1 MSDNR
6 FEALIGFLV
15 LAVAAGFFMYLT
27 REREWFGTEDRYE
40 ISALFDSAQGI
51 SVGTQV
57 RMAGVPV
64 GSVSGVALDPRT
76 YLASVSMEV
85 SEGLEIPED
94 SHAAVTSEGILG
106 GQVIEISPGGSFDL
120 LTEGGVITDTQG
132 YRDLVTTLTEAL
144 LSRSE

>member
-6 FEALIGFLV
+6 FEAVIGFLV
-15 LAVAAGFFMYLT
+15 LAVAAGFFMHLIG
-27 REREWFGTEDRYE
+27 ERELFGTDDRYE
-40 ISALFDSAQGI
+40 ISALFDSAQGV
-51 SVGTQV
+51 SAGTQV

-64 GSVSGVALDPRT
+64 GSVSGVSLDSRT
-76 YLASVSMEV
+76 YLASVRMKV

-94 SHAAVTSEGILG
+94 SHAAVISEGILG
-106 GQVIEISPGGSFDL
+106 GQIIEISPGGSFDQ

-132 YRDLVTTLTEAL
+132 YRDLITTLTEAL